1 MKKYYNPEIEL
12 IVLANED
19 ILTLS
24 TATTAF
30 DMGAIEGEDL
40 WIW

>member
-24 TATTAF
+24 AQSSAF
-30 DMGAIEGEDL
+30 GMGEGADEL
-40 WIW
+40 VWEW

>member
-24 TATTAF
+24 KADVF
-30 DMGAIEGEDL
+30 DMGLTPGEDL
-40 WIW
+40 WEW